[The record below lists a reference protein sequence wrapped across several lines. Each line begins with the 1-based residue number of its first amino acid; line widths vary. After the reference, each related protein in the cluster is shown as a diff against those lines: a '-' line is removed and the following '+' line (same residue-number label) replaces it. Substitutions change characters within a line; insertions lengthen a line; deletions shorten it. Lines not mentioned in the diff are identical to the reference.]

1 MPAMKCPSAQ
11 CTFLFDPAQ
20 VPPGAVLVCPR
31 CAMRFTIG
39 AQVPAPGY
47 GVAAGY
53 PATGDF
59 QAGDVP
65 GLPSDFQ
72 QTLSHGGHGVATPGP
87 AAPPAAGTAQQ
98 PARRKASGVRSTLLT
113 VVGLLV
119 LMSLAV
125 GVVILV
131 AVSKR
136 GAAVPVAA
144 GDTEVRVPDRNFAY
158 KMPGAGWPKDN
169 DTQNELGVNVFAM
182 QREATPTG
190 WVALA
195 VIDYETRAPLPGEMH
210 EETLRQLNR
219 VFQDVPP
226 GLTTEPAKWGPHE
239 ARKCF
244 FRAEHKLTQVACV
257 GEAYTMSYKGVGYWF
272 FAWAAEADAA
282 ALSGE
287 FDAMRERLRTLDQR
301 EKWVPAAA
309 VEATFRS
316 VKPTSRFRLSTP
328 EKIWAAAQLD
338 PTDEDPAAELLLKGV
353 LKGRTRRDFNPAA
366 SVVVLVVPGGAEAN
380 EIAEEYVRKRYTR
393 DPAVFGPT
401 AIEPV
406 TGDLAGDAPAGVAG
420 AATEGGLP
428 ARRLKVSPG
437 GADASKVAEKLVV
450 FAAMAAGDSVVV
462 AEASCPWSQKDVWE
476 RRLAQFVGT
485 LRP

>member
-1 MPAMKCPSAQ
+1 MPAMKCPNAQ
-11 CTFLFDPAQ
+11 CTFLFDPTQ
-20 VPPGAVLVCPR
+20 VPPGAVLACPR
-31 CAMRFTIG
+31 CALRFTIG
-39 AQVPAPGY
+39 PPAPAAPAAGY
-47 GVAAGY
+47 GVPAGY
-53 PATGDF
+53 PATATF
-59 QAGDVP
+59 NAGDHP

-87 AAPPAAGTAQQ
+87 LATPATAPP
-98 PARRKASGVRSTLLT
+98 PARRKSSGVRSTLLT

-125 GVVILV
+125 SVVFLV
-131 AVSKR
+131 AFSKR
-136 GAAVPVAA
+136 RDGGAAAVGA
-144 GDTEVRVPDRNFAY
+144 DTEVRMAGLNFAY
-158 KMPGAGWPKDN
+158 KMPGAGWRKDN

-182 QREATPTG
+182 QREGTPTG

-219 VFQDVPP
+219 VFQDVPQ
-226 GLTTEPAKWGPHE
+226 GLVPEPAKWGPHD

-244 FRAEHKLTQVACV
+244 FRAEHKATQVACV
-257 GEAYTMSYKGVGYWF
+257 GDAYTLSYKGVGYWF
-272 FAWAAEADAA
+272 YAWAAEADAA
-282 ALSGE
+282 QLAGE
-287 FDAMRERLRTLDQR
+287 FEAMRERLRTLDQR
-301 EKWVPAAA
+301 ERWAPAAA

-316 VKPTSRFRLSTP
+316 VKPASRFRLSSP

-353 LKGRTRRDFNPAA
+353 LKGRAARDFNPTATVA
-366 SVVVLVVPGGAEAN
+366 VMVVPGGGDAN
-380 EIAEEYVRKRYTR
+380 ELAEEYVRKRYTR

-406 TGDLAGDAPAGVAG
+406 TGDLAGDAPVGAVA
-420 AATEGGLP
+420 EGLP

-476 RRLAQFVGT
+476 RRLALLVGT